1 MLKADE
7 FPAMSYLYALTNVFA
22 RDIFVFANIFSDFVF
37 EESVMAEQILES
49 VKAKYGAVAESSLS
63 SDHAGVKAV
72 AEAFG
77 YSPEE
82 LTSIP
87 AEANMGLSCGNP
99 TATAHIRP
107 GEVVVDLGSG
117 GGLDVFLASKMVGPE
132 GRAIGIDMTPAMIER
147 ARVNARTGGYTN
159 VEFYLSTIDQIPL
172 PDSSVDC
179 VISNC
184 VLNLAPDKPA
194 VFREI
199 ARVLKPGGRV
209 AVSDIALKQELPESV
224 AKSVAAYV
232 GCIAGAILIDDYKA
246 GLLAA
251 GFEHV
256 EVVDSGKDLNAYAK
270 VENQSG
276 CCSSKMETAN
286 PFQVIEAPC
295 CTPAPNTSAPLHEE
309 LKTLLSQYDINAAAA
324 SVKVYA
330 IKPGIKSGVAAPKPC
345 CGPACCS

>member
-1 MLKADE
+1 
-7 FPAMSYLYALTNVFA
+7 V
-22 RDIFVFANIFSDFVF
+22 
-37 EESVMAEQILES
+37 AEQILDL
-49 VKAKYGAVAESSLS
+49 VKSKYAAVAESSFS
-63 SDHAGVKAV
+63 SQNAGVKAV

-99 TATAHIRP
+99 TATAHLRP

-117 GGLDVFLASKMVGPE
+117 GGLDVFLASKQVGPQ

-147 ARVNARTGGYTN
+147 ARANAKSGGYTN
-159 VEFYLSTIDQIPL
+159 VEFHLSTIDKIPL
-172 PDSSVDC
+172 PDASVDC

-199 ARVLKPGGRV
+199 ARVLKPGGRL
-209 AVSDIALKQELPESV
+209 AVSDIALKKELPEAI

-232 GCIAGAILIDDYKA
+232 GCIAGAIRIDDYRS

-251 GFEHV
+251 GFAHV
-256 EVVDSGKDLNAYAK
+256 EIVDSGSDLNAYAK
-270 VENQSG
+270 IENQSG
-276 CCSSKMETAN
+276 CCSPAMDKADTSN
-286 PFQVIEAPC
+286 PLQLVESSC
-295 CTPAPNTSAPLHEE
+295 CSPAPAASALHEDM
-309 LKTLLSQYDINAAAA
+309 KTLLANYDVNTAAA

-330 IKPGIKSGVAAPKPC
+330 VKPAVAQAKSC

>member
-1 MLKADE
+1 MT
-7 FPAMSYLYALTNVFA
+7 MSV
-22 RDIFVFANIFSDFVF
+22 
-37 EESVMAEQILES
+37 LES
-49 VKAKYGAVAESSLS
+49 VKSKYGAVAESTLS
-63 SDHAGVKAV
+63 NNHAGVQAV

-87 AEANMGLSCGNP
+87 ADANMGLSCGNP

-132 GRAIGIDMTPAMIER
+132 GRAIGIDMTPAMLDR
-147 ARVNARTGGYTN
+147 ARANAKAGGYTN
-159 VEFYLSTIDQIPL
+159 VEFYQSTIDQIPL
-172 PDSSVDC
+172 QDASVDC

-199 ARVLKPGGRV
+199 ARVLKPGGRL
-209 AVSDIALKQELPESV
+209 AVSDIALKRELPEAV

-232 GCIAGAILIDDYKA
+232 GCIAGAILIEDYRH

-256 EVVDSGKDLNAYAK
+256 EIVDSGADLNAYAK
-270 VENQSG
+270 VENQAG
-276 CCSSKMETAN
+276 CCSSKMDA
-286 PFQVIEAPC
+286 PSPLQVIEQSC
-295 CTPAPNTSAPLHEE
+295 CSPSSNASESLHDE
-309 LKTLLSQYDINAAAA
+309 LKTLLSNYDINAAAA

-330 IKPGIKSGVAAPKPC
+330 VKPGIKATQSC
-345 CGPACCS
+345 CGPTCCS

>member
-1 MLKADE
+1 ME
-7 FPAMSYLYALTNVFA
+7 
-22 RDIFVFANIFSDFVF
+22 
-37 EESVMAEQILES
+37 EQILES
-49 VKAKYGAVAESSLS
+49 VRSKYGAVAESSLS

-107 GEVVVDLGSG
+107 GEMVVDLGSG

-132 GRAIGIDMTPAMIER
+132 GRAIGIDMTPAMIDR
-147 ARVNARTGGYTN
+147 ACANTKTGGYTN

-172 PDSSVDC
+172 PDASVDC

-184 VLNLAPDKPA
+184 VVNLAPDKPA

-256 EVVDSGKDLNAYAK
+256 EVVDCGKDLNAYAK

-276 CCSSKMETAN
+276 CCSSRMEIAS
-286 PFQVIEAPC
+286 PLQVIEEPC
-295 CTPAPNTSAPLHEE
+295 CTPVPDSSAPLHEE
-309 LKTLLSQYDINAAAA
+309 LKALLSQYDINAAAA

-330 IKPGIKSGVAAPKPC
+330 IKPRIKSEIAAPKPC

>member
-1 MLKADE
+1 MN
-7 FPAMSYLYALTNVFA
+7 PV
-22 RDIFVFANIFSDFVF
+22 
-37 EESVMAEQILES
+37 LES
-49 VKAKYGAVAESSLS
+49 VKSKYGAVAESALS
-63 SDHAGVKAV
+63 NDDAGVQAV

-77 YSPEE
+77 YSAEE

-87 AEANMGLSCGNP
+87 ADANMGLSCGNP

-132 GRAIGIDMTPAMIER
+132 GRAIGIDMTPAMLER
-147 ARVNARTGGYTN
+147 ARANAQTGGYTN
-159 VEFYLSTIDQIPL
+159 VEFYQSTIDQIPL

-199 ARVLKPGGRV
+199 ARVLKPGGRL
-209 AVSDIALKQELPESV
+209 AVSDIALKGELPEAV
-224 AKSVAAYV
+224 AKCVAAYV
-232 GCIAGAILIDDYKA
+232 GCIAGAILIDDYRN

-256 EVVDSGKDLNAYAK
+256 EIVDSGADLNAYAK
-270 VENQSG
+270 IENQAG
-276 CCSSKMETAN
+276 CCSPKMDASN
-286 PFQVIEAPC
+286 PLQVVEGSC
-295 CTPAPNTSAPLHEE
+295 CSPSPNASDTLHDE
-309 LKTLLSQYDINAAAA
+309 LKTLLSDYDVNAAAA

-330 IKPGIKSGVAAPKPC
+330 VKPRVNAKSC
-345 CGPACCS
+345 CEPTCCS